1 LDDDS
6 SAEGN
11 DQLNNIIKQAI
22 THCNS
27 STWIPDTDNL
37 EPELARCVRAQNN
50 IGWGQQ
56 IIRGRITKQ
65 LEKFM
70 DNHYK
75 ANGSSDQKHTGAR
88 WAKSLIKAIWD
99 NMEPTQCGN
108 IWEPDHVKAGNTT
121 TETTHQGQR
130 LLYIQRCSE
139 HPGQIKTVYQRLCR
153 TAT

>member
-6 SAEGN
+6 GAEGN

-27 STWIPDTDNL
+27 STWTPDTENL

-50 IGWGQQ
+50 IGWGHQ

-88 WAKSLIKAIWD
+88 WSKSFIKAIWE
-99 NMEPTQCGN
+99 NMLQRWSQRNEAIYGNQIMSKQETQRQKL
-108 IWEPDHVKAGNTT
+108 ITKVKD
-121 TETTHQGQR
+121 
-130 LLYIQRCSE
+130 Y
-139 HPGQIKTVYQRLCR
+139 
-153 TAT
+153 